1 MNRYPHLHEL
11 AAILRT
17 VEQAPDTAPA
27 VIRQRLYACLP
38 PVHRA
43 VLDWVAALGNPVK
56 VSTVAYQFEY
66 TMKHAGTILNELWQW
81 GLLERK
87 PVHSPRGRMYVY
99 TAVTVGELDSSD
111 AS

>member
-11 AAILRT
+11 ATILRT
-17 VEQAPDTAPA
+17 VETAPDTAPA
-27 VIRQRLYACLP
+27 VIRQQLYDWLP

-43 VLDWVAALGNPVK
+43 VLDWVVTFGLPTQ

-81 GLLERK
+81 GLLQRK

-99 TAVTVGELDSSD
+99 TATVLATEVGK
-111 AS
+111 